1 MWLNENFSRCRGA
14 NLTWI
19 CQIVLKY
26 TQKCRSSDTFTKCGR
41 NLKLTTHYNAVV
53 DVSKL
58 AGPTGLLRLRCNA
71 AQISR
76 AHTQANND
84 DRAQS
89 GIATYLGQVASA
101 VH

>member
-1 MWLNENFSRCRGA
+1 
-14 NLTWI
+14 LTWI
-19 CQIVLKY
+19 CQILLKY
-26 TQKCRSSDTFTKCGR
+26 TQKCRSSDIFTKCGR
-41 NLKLTTHYNAVV
+41 NLKLTTHYNAVF

-58 AGPTGLLRLRCNA
+58 AGPEPTGLLRLGCNA